1 MEVLT
6 TECGGFHATTP
17 DPSPNDS
24 PASTS
29 PIPEHQISPRN
40 NILPGEQ
47 SLHVIV
53 EPQFDGPTNYIYL
66 TNPVTGQI
74 LSTFIAEHGSHIEIQ
89 PGVLFRVPYP
99 NEHVAYGNPYGTPQ
113 LAPQPQELPYSYPH
127 VTHAG
132 NMNGATMHANAD
144 GVPWYQCN
152 PQCPLH
158 GSPGNANPQ
167 YSNRDEKLNSR
178 KEKLQKKLREK
189 KINQGRCTCSFTIPS
204 HTSNQN
210 MSGYMQ
216 QELSKFYLS
225 FHFEFTFLS
234 FSYIFVN
241 KTCLSFFF
249 LCFFFAKHVRFPIKM
264 VNYLILH
271 GHMFFMKCVL
281 LVTY

>member
-99 NEHVAYGNPYGTPQ
+99 NEHVPYGTPQ

-234 FSYIFVN
+234 FSYIFVD
-241 KTCLSFFF
+241 KTCFSFFF
-249 LCFFFAKHVRFPIKM
+249 LSVFFLQSTLDFQLK
-264 VNYLILH
+264 
-271 GHMFFMKCVL
+271 
-281 LVTY
+281 